1 MQGDLIVIAVGAPPT
16 KLVVTVSRGAAT
28 CPPAVRSVSAFDRF
42 FARTRWF
49 GRDVLLLD
57 PEQFGLAGGVRSLR
71 SPTPLF

>member
-16 KLVVTVSRGAAT
+16 KLVVPVSRGAAT

-49 GRDVLLLD
+49 GRDVLC
-57 PEQFGLAGGVRSLR
+57 
-71 SPTPLF
+71 